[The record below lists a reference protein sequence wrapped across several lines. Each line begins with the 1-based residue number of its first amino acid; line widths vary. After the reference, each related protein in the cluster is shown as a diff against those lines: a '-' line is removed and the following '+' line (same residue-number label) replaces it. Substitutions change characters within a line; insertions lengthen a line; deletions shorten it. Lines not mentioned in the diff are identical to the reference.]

1 MVDLILSDHKT
12 FIPASQFKDLTLYD
26 TVPSQNNTPLPCEDP
41 HSHSPEPWDLWQPFE
56 LTDNYSEASDE
67 TIGMGWTARY
77 AKKGP
82 EDVFSDFTE
91 DFTDEE
97 EYETSC
103 SRLIISH
110 AAPLPDSETF
120 VPEFGLNYPQF
131 YLDFP
136 SQHLSQTSEF
146 HIDEQTSFL
155 DPLSEREGSDSDF
168 DNWEVF
174 DVGPLPAHAAQT
186 QPKGN
191 AGSDHNQLP
200 K

>member
-1 MVDLILSDHKT
+1 
-12 FIPASQFKDLTLYD
+12 
-26 TVPSQNNTPLPCEDP
+26 
-41 HSHSPEPWDLWQPFE
+41 
-56 LTDNYSEASDE
+56 
-67 TIGMGWTARY
+67 MGWTARY

-110 AAPLPDSETF
+110 TATLPDSEMF

-200 K
+200 KRRGRKTNSTFTRPSHGELGHPWIDWRLNKASMEEYMPKYAK

>member
-1 MVDLILSDHKT
+1 MLQVRYIFLSKVT
-12 FIPASQFKDLTLYD
+12 ISGFSTCEKLRFPAIT
-26 TVPSQNNTPLPCEDP
+26 
-41 HSHSPEPWDLWQPFE
+41 
-56 LTDNYSEASDE
+56 
-67 TIGMGWTARY
+67 M
-77 AKKGP
+77 
-82 EDVFSDFTE
+82 
-91 DFTDEE
+91 
-97 EYETSC
+97 
-103 SRLIISH
+103 
-110 AAPLPDSETF
+110 PDSETF

-131 YLDFP
+131 YLDFR

-200 K
+200 KRRGRKTNSTFTRPPHGELG